1 MCRCASLDP
10 PASPVAEPTAGE
22 EEDEGNQQEE
32 PEQRA
37 HSDSARYCGDDKHD
51 QEQLY
56 EAHGTLLCVDS
67 SGLALPRPANQSQR
81 KREHSYPRRH
91 ARNRQGERARSA
103 RVRILGIQV
112 ARPVGPV
119 GVQHVVAV
127 EVGAGDL
134 AHRPEASREVPV
146 LTQRRHPGR
155 AETEPRPGFRP
166 PKHAP
171 RRSAAGPAVHQR
183 PYQRRPPPVD
193 APPTKKPISHSRTA
207 KISTYHSTCAANPS
221 PPNTASNS
229 SSTM

>member
-1 MCRCASLDP
+1 
-10 PASPVAEPTAGE
+10 
-22 EEDEGNQQEE
+22 
-32 PEQRA
+32 
-37 HSDSARYCGDDKHD
+37 
-51 QEQLY
+51 
-56 EAHGTLLCVDS
+56 
-67 SGLALPRPANQSQR
+67 
-81 KREHSYPRRH
+81 
-91 ARNRQGERARSA
+91 A

-229 SSTM
+229 SSTMNATISSSCLGSPHIPAGIGDNHASPGQARALRLRARPRFGPGRFGPGRFRAGPPGGRP